1 MKPQTGILISAHSY
15 PKQYIQLCRVRVS
28 CRFTRGFVV
37 KVPDIQQYIIY
48 TSMLQATPR
57 QRLAGWLGI
66 KVSRASGGEGETDDT
81 GLS

>member
-1 MKPQTGILISAHSY
+1 M
-15 PKQYIQLCRVRVS
+15 
-28 CRFTRGFVV
+28 V